1 MTVIPIDKKS
11 NAELDRLAEASDRQ
25 RGLKFRFRLLSD
37 LGEDAPAKAWLIKNI
52 IALNETSA
60 WIAPP
65 GAMKSALLC
74 ELAFAI
80 ASKADWHGYKAKGTG
95 AVVYFALERSDLV
108 KRRMQAYLARAG
120 EETDAPPIAV
130 IPATVDLMNQATVK
144 DVVASIRAVED
155 ATGEKVVFAIFD
167 TFAKLIA
174 AGGGDEDKARDQ
186 GRVFVNVQRIKDE
199 IGCAV
204 GLVGHTGKNE
214 ERGSRGSNAILGDV
228 DVMVTISVNGEVR
241 TVTIAKAN
249 DAPEGVLFSFKS
261 ENHSFGTDEDG
272 DPITVNVV
280 SSEPVDAIPSSL
292 KEPKLKPN
300 QQTVFAIL
308 HGAGSAGLTLEGWNA
323 QAKDAGIGTNRKADL
338 FDIRKALLSKGLI
351 RNYGDRW
358 HVVHESGTGSS

>member
-1 MTVIPIDKKS
+1 MTVIPIDKMS
-11 NAELDRLAEASDRQ
+11 NAELDRLAVSSDRQ
-25 RGLKFRFRLLSD
+25 HGLKFKFRLLSD
-37 LGEDAPAKAWLIKNI
+37 LGDDAPAKAWLIKNV
-52 IALNETSA
+52 IALKETSA

-80 ASKADWHGYKAKGTG
+80 ASKTDWHGYKSKGTG
-95 AVVYFALERSDLV
+95 AVVYFALERADLV

-120 EETDAPPIAV
+120 DETNPPPIAV
-130 IPATVDLMNQATVK
+130 IPATVDLMDQATVK

-155 ATGEKVVFAIFD
+155 ATGEKVVFVIFD

-228 DVMVTISVNGEVR
+228 DVMVTISVSGEIR
-241 TVTIAKAN
+241 TVTITKAN
-249 DAPEGVLFSFKS
+249 DVAEGVLFSFKS
-261 ENHSFGTDEDG
+261 EDHSFGTDPDG

-280 SSEPVDAIPSSL
+280 SSDDVSGFAAKPGEPRLNA
-292 KEPKLKPN
+292 N
-300 QQTVFAIL
+300 QKTFYRFL
-308 HGAGSAGLTLEGWNA
+308 LDAGSAGLTLEGWNQKA
-323 QAKDAGIGTNRKADL
+323 REVGIGNKRPATLHDL
-338 FDIRKALLSKGLI
+338 RTALIDKGMV
-351 RNYGDRW
+351 RQVGDRW
-358 HVVHESGTGSS
+358 CVNHG